1 MMSQV
6 TMAVAR
12 GLAALFLVLTG
23 LVGAPAV
30 LAPSEAHAVIGRPL
44 TPGSYAGVARRS
56 SRRTARR
63 TSARYAAAAAPV
75 PYATALPPDCAMTG
89 DVYACGAGPAYH
101 PYYHGPDVVYVPVPG

>member
-1 MMSQV
+1 MMSRA
-6 TMAVAR
+6 TTAITR
-12 GLAALFLVLTG
+12 GLAAVLLVLTG

-63 TSARYAAAAAPV
+63 TSARYAASAPV
-75 PYATALPPDCAMTG
+75 PYATALPPDCAMAG
-89 DVYACGAGPAYH
+89 DVYACGAGPAYQ
-101 PYYHGPDVVYVPVPG
+101 PYYHGPEVVYVPVPG